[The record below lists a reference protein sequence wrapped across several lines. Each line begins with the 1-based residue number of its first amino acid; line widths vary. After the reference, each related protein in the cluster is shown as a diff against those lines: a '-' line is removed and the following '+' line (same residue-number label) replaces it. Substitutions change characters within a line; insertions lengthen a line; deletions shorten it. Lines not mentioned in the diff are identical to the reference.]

1 MALKLGLGLRP
12 LNASRGGGGE
22 DGGTVGCAG
31 TWVAQ
36 GRVNSFVAV
45 WYISYL
51 SLTRP

>member
-1 MALKLGLGLRP
+1 MPLGVGVGKMEGL
-12 LNASRGGGGE
+12 
-22 DGGTVGCAG
+22 GCAG